1 MPNFLLKQLYAH
13 KETTVHIIT
22 DNYKQLPHVIKQRY
36 VLSCLTRWLT
46 FKQIQPPCR
55 GKNKQQQQQ
64 QQPTTDIYH
73 VGNICFG
80 TKSSQLADS
89 QS

>member
-1 MPNFLLKQLYAH
+1 MADFQTNSATLLGQNKQ
-13 KETTVHIIT
+13 
-22 DNYKQLPHVIKQRY
+22 Q
-36 VLSCLTRWLT
+36 
-46 FKQIQPPCR
+46 
-55 GKNKQQQQQ
+55 QQQQQ